1 MRYWLRVMVSFDVVS
16 LFTFIPVHRAIEIA
30 RDNLE
35 NDESLDD
42 RTSFTNLQIAR
53 VSFKCDIFILQR
65 GVLSIKWNNNGFP
78 GFS

>member
-16 LFTFIPVHRAIEIA
+16 LFTFIPVHRDIEIA

-42 RTSFTNLQIAR
+42 RTSFTVDEICKLLEYRLN
-53 VSFKCDIFILQR
+53 VTF
-65 GVLSIKWNNNGFP
+65 LSYKGEHYQ
-78 GFS
+78 

>member
-16 LFTFIPVHRAIEIA
+16 LFTLIPVHRAIEIA

-42 RTSFTNLQIAR
+42 RTSMTVNEICKLLEFRLNVT
-53 VSFKCDIFILQR
+53 F
-65 GVLSIKWNNNGFP
+65 LSYKGEYRDSTCEKGPIT
-78 GFS
+78 